1 MNLRELLDFL
11 STGETLKPGSPE
23 WEAMNLHADQARD
36 TCARLSAAGS
46 DLNLIRECFSMLTG
60 RDVPE
65 TFRLF
70 PPFTADFG
78 KNIHLGEDVFINSG
92 CRFQDQ
98 GGIRIGDRVLIGH
111 NVVIATLNH
120 GMAPEE
126 RAHLEPRPVRVASDV
141 WIGAGAI
148 ILPGVSVGEGAVVGA
163 GSVVTRDVP
172 ARTVVAGNPARP
184 IRSV

>member
-1 MNLRELLDFL
+1 MSLEELLEFL
-11 STGETLKPGSPE
+11 DTGATLKPGSPE
-23 WEAMNLHADQARD
+23 WEAMNRYADQARD
-36 TCARLSAAGS
+36 VCARLSTAGS
-46 DLNLIRECFSMLTG
+46 DLGLVRECFSTLTG

-65 TFRLF
+65 TLRVF

-98 GGIRIGDRVLIGH
+98 GGITLGDRVLIGH
-111 NVVIATLNH
+111 NVVIATLHH
-120 GMAPEE
+120 GMAPGD
-126 RAHLEPRPVRVASDV
+126 RAHLEPRPVRIASDV

-148 ILPGVSVGEGAVVGA
+148 ILPGVSVGEHAVVGA

-184 IRSV
+184 IRSL